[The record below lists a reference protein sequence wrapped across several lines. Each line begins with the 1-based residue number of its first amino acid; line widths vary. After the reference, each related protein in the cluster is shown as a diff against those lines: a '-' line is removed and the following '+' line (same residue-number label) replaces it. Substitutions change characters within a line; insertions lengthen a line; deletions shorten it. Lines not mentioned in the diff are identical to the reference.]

1 MKEII
6 SLYILLNF
14 YNVDVEIKK
23 ALCLVLLL
31 VIIIPI
37 FQRDINTIPLTGD
50 ETHYWDIAFS
60 VLNEGEYRFSD
71 LNDQSVDDK
80 YSLGFRRG
88 EPLFPIL
95 IAGAMYFTLD
105 DREREIIL
113 QECDTV
119 TSCSYFQETAL
130 ILSLFFLLMR
140 ISIFLFL
147 LNRLLAKFNYPLSF
161 IISASCLLM
170 LPYEHKDL
178 LTISLVLLSI
188 VLYKKNNFIFYLV
201 LGLTPLSNP
210 SFLYILI
217 PVLIYL
223 FFHNL
228 KILNT
233 GKKILMLSLILIP
246 SFGWMGRN
254 VQMFDIFQI
263 SNRGPEVLAIRAE
276 YSTLDKS
283 TIYSG
288 FLYYLPSKPFVL
300 ELIRGRYW
308 EVVTVNNAEDAFDRG
323 NEKSAYRKGKILTGN
338 VGKELEKENIDI
350 TTTNPN
356 RSRNIQKISI
366 EIIRENWGN
375 NIRLFFLFGFRG
387 LFPNLDWEFRDAY
400 EANMIGDVF
409 SRISIEV
416 FSLVRTVLIPLGLA
430 ISSREILNRKPTY
443 SGVLLISTWLFFAS
457 LTHFIPRYS
466 SYLVI
471 PAVFVILEYTK
482 KLKK

>member
-37 FQRDINTIPLTGD
+37 FQRDIDTIPLTGD

-60 VLNEGEYRFSD
+60 ILTEGEYRFSD
-71 LNDQSVDDK
+71 LNDRSLDDK
-80 YSLGFRRG
+80 YTLGFRRG
-88 EPLFPIL
+88 EPLFPL
-95 IAGAMYFTLD
+95 MVAGAMYLTLN
-105 DREREIIL
+105 DREVEIIL

-119 TSCSYFQETAL
+119 TSCSYFQETAIL
-130 ILSLFFLLMR
+130 LSLFFLLMR

-147 LNRLLAKFNYPLSF
+147 LEKLLKKFNHPLSF

-178 LTISLVLLSI
+178 VTIYLVLLSM

-201 LGLTPLSNP
+201 LGITPLSNP
-210 SFLYILI
+210 SFLYILT

-223 FFHNL
+223 FFNNF

-233 GKKILMLSLILIP
+233 SKRILMLSLILIP

-263 SNRGPEVLAIRAE
+263 SNRGPEVLAVRAE

-308 EVVTVNNAEDAFDRG
+308 EIVTVNNAEDMFDRG
-323 NEKSAYRKGKILTGN
+323 NEKSVYRKGKTLTGN

-350 TTTNPN
+350 TINNPN
-356 RSRNIQKISI
+356 RSQNIQKISI

-387 LFPNLDWEFRDAY
+387 LFPSLDWEFRETY
-400 EANMIGDVF
+400 ETNMVGNIL
-409 SRISIEV
+409 SRISIEI
-416 FSLVRTVLIPLGLA
+416 FSVVRAILIPLGLV
-430 ISSREILNRKPTY
+430 ISSSKILNRKPTY
-443 SGVLLISTWLFFAS
+443 SSVLLLSTWLFFAS